1 MTGDNYEWEITLDVL
16 YQVFK
21 KDRNLMMT
29 SQERVFNKTN
39 KVD

>member
-21 KDRNLMMT
+21 KDRNLMMA
-29 SQERVFNKTN
+29 SQERVFKTN

>member
-1 MTGDNYEWEITLDVL
+1 MTGNNYEWEITLDVL

-29 SQERVFNKTN
+29 SQERVFKTN

>member
-1 MTGDNYEWEITLDVL
+1 MTGDNYEWEITLHVL

-29 SQERVFNKTN
+29 SQERVFKTN

>member
-1 MTGDNYEWEITLDVL
+1 MGDNYEWEITLDVL

-21 KDRNLMMT
+21 KDRNLMMA
-29 SQERVFNKTN
+29 SQERVFKTN

>member
-29 SQERVFNKTN
+29 SQERVFKIN

>member
-29 SQERVFNKTN
+29 SQERVFKTN